1 MVFKL
6 LTLRLVIQ
14 EIIRN
19 NGTWLR
25 NINEIESHPMA
36 AIGLYIVVIIIKLDV
51 LCLNSGSYLK
61 KKKKKNRWM
70 ESLYS
75 FARFLLPKTLRVN

>member
-1 MVFKL
+1 MLFKL

-14 EIIRN
+14 EIVRN

-25 NINEIESHPMA
+25 NISEIESHLMA

-51 LCLNSGSYLK
+51 LCLNSSGYM
-61 KKKKKNRWM
+61 KKNDGWR
-70 ESLYS
+70 LCI
-75 FARFLLPKTLRVN
+75 LLPDFF

>member
-61 KKKKKNRWM
+61 KKKKKQTDGWRVCI
-70 ESLYS
+70 
-75 FARFLLPKTLRVN
+75 LLPDFFYLRL

>member
-61 KKKKKNRWM
+61 KKKKQTDGWRVCI
-70 ESLYS
+70 
-75 FARFLLPKTLRVN
+75 LLPDFFYLRL

>member
-61 KKKKKNRWM
+61 KKKNKQM
-70 ESLYS
+70 DGESVFFCQIS
-75 FARFLLPKTLRVN
+75 FT

>member
-1 MVFKL
+1 MLFKL
-6 LTLRLVIQ
+6 LTLRLQ

-51 LCLNSGSYLK
+51 LCPNSGGYLK
-61 KKKKKNRWM
+61 KNDGWR
-70 ESLYS
+70 LCI
-75 FARFLLPKTLRVN
+75 LLPDFF

>member
-61 KKKKKNRWM
+61 KKKKKKQM
-70 ESLYS
+70 DGESVFFCQIS
-75 FARFLLPKTLRVN
+75 FT

>member
-14 EIIRN
+14 EIVRN
-19 NGTWLR
+19 NSTWLR
-25 NINEIESHPMA
+25 NINESHPMA

-51 LCLNSGSYLK
+51 LCLNSGSYPK
-61 KKKKKNRWM
+61 KKKTKTRWM

-75 FARFLLPKTLRVN
+75 FARFLLTKTLRVN

>member
-51 LCLNSGSYLK
+51 QLPEK
-61 KKKKKNRWM
+61 KKKQTDGWRVCI
-70 ESLYS
+70 
-75 FARFLLPKTLRVN
+75 LLPDFFYLRL

>member
-14 EIIRN
+14 EIVRN
-19 NGTWLR
+19 NSTWLR
-25 NINEIESHPMA
+25 NINESHPMA

-51 LCLNSGSYLK
+51 LCLNSGSYP
-61 KKKKKNRWM
+61 KKKKKNQM
-70 ESLYS
+70 DGESVFFCQIS
-75 FARFLLPKTLRVN
+75 FN

>member
-51 LCLNSGSYLK
+51 QLPEK
-61 KKKKKNRWM
+61 KKKTNRWM